1 MSASNFDAAA
11 HMRKIRTRQG
21 MQDYLDVKWRI
32 MWLRSAHPDASIITE
47 ETSSSDQFA
56 RFKATISFEVD
67 GRAVIIN
74 GHGSETAGDF
84 GDFYEKAETKAIGRA
99 CAVAGYGTDAASDF
113 DDGVPMDGAAAAKG
127 EADRKLPPADRR
139 LVDSQDDE
147 DNTDTPQAPRR
158 MDPEERERVDAHAAQ
173 RAPERNTQPAP
184 SNLPTTRQQPQ
195 PNGAERARAAIV
207 EKCAA
212 KGVPVL
218 PDDDNGTIAE
228 SINAALARA
237 GSGVEVH
244 RNPDGSATAGA
255 ILTALMALPVPAA
268 AQR

>member
-1 MSASNFDAAA
+1 MSATHFDAAA

-32 MWLRSAHPDASIITE
+32 MWLRSVHPDASIITE

-56 RFKATISFEVD
+56 RFKATVSFDVD

-113 DDGVPMDGAAAAKG
+113 DDGVPMDGAGAAKG
-127 EADRKLPPADRR
+127 EPDRKLPQADRR

-147 DNTDTPQAPRR
+147 DNIEQAPRR
-158 MDPEERERVDAHAAQ
+158 MEAQQRDAVETQHQRNVAPQSPPPMRLPATRTKPEPDGADRARVTV
-173 RAPERNTQPAP
+173 ERNC
-184 SNLPTTRQQPQ
+184 
-195 PNGAERARAAIV
+195 E
-207 EKCAA
+207 EK
-212 KGVPVL
+212 GIPVL
-218 PDDDNGTIAE
+218 DGDTYETIAE
-228 SINAALARA
+228 TVNKALFDA
-237 GSGVEVH
+237 GKGIEVRTDAHGVVT
-244 RNPDGSATAGA
+244 PGD
-255 ILTALMALPVPAA
+255 ILNALMALPAA
-268 AQR
+268 VAAGR